1 MAKKNSEHFHWF
13 KCFGSE
19 EMNSWSKAHWSAEQ
33 WGWFHRLRCF
43 AFAQEPRGKLPTKDE
58 VLASLAKR
66 APKYS
71 RKAWK
76 EVLGEFRKKG
86 NGLWLPDLLK
96 EAREKRHISE
106 IRAAAGKKGGEA
118 RKLSDEETLLWRGI
132 SWPEWAL
139 KKLRLEVG
147 CESDALKV
155 EIDSLPDLRQTNPK
169 KAAKLEAEKALYR
182 ADLKIMDLCAKTI
195 DDVLAHP
202 AEHRGQGKVK
212 VTWGGKEW
220 YPSELVEKITQNR
233 LLSAAQSVGRK
244 DTNIVRVKSSLANL
258 EIRSIY
264 VALQVVEDQSELN
277 LRPDKQP
284 SASRSVAVGVPGK
297 SKKTRELPPDIQEQI
312 DAAKRSLAA

>member
-1 MAKKNSEHFHWF
+1 MKKQRSQLEWYKTHAAKEQLDHRRRT
-13 KCFGSE
+13 
-19 EMNSWSKAHWSAEQ
+19 WSAQQ
-33 WGWFHRLRCF
+33 WGWYHLLRNYAWC
-43 AFAQEPRGKLPTKDE
+43 QEPQGKMPANEKLLRE
-58 VLASLAKR
+58 VA
-66 APKYS
+66 
-71 RKAWK
+71 
-76 EVLGEFRKKG
+76 KKG
-86 NGLWLPDLLK
+86 PKDSDAQFRQVVGFFKQIGKWLIDPDAHPDLVK
-96 EAREKRHISE
+96 F
-106 IRAAAGKKGGEA
+106 
-118 RKLSDEETLLWRGI
+118 RKLSKAQSAKAKKRWAKSEAPTAEETLLWRGI

-169 KAAKLEAEKALYR
+169 KAAKIEAEKALYL

>member
-1 MAKKNSEHFHWF
+1 MNKKDPYGWF
-13 KCFGSE
+13 KCDPTEIYRWDRQAWTSE
-19 EMNSWSKAHWSAEQ
+19 Q
-33 WGWFHRLRCF
+33 IGWFHHLRCYSYG
-43 AFAQEPRGKLPTKDE
+43 QLPRGRLPVDDE
-58 VLASLAKR
+58 ALAAVVRRRPDYDKAQWQDVIKKGFIKR
-66 APKYS
+66 GKWLWCPEVERDVRDKQKRSSSA
-71 RKAWK
+71 RKAANAKHEK
-76 EVLGEFRKKG
+76 ERLAG
-86 NGLWLPDLLK
+86 
-96 EAREKRHISE
+96 
-106 IRAAAGKKGGEA
+106 RA
-118 RKLSDEETLLWRGI
+118 EETLLWRGI

-169 KAAKLEAEKALYR
+169 KAAKIEAEKALYL

-244 DTNIVRVKSSLANL
+244 DTNIVRV
-258 EIRSIY
+258 Y
-264 VALQVVEDQSELN
+264 YQVVTRAHIQVLKN
-277 LRPDKQP
+277 PNPICTCFHRAPQP
-284 SASRSVAVGVPGK
+284 
-297 SKKTRELPPDIQEQI
+297 
-312 DAAKRSLAA
+312 KRLLIGQ